1 MTRATVWS
9 KIWFVIA
16 IGLLPTVGEFFHSPK
31 NQTVDEGEKASL
43 YCSTKEGP
51 ITTWKENDELLDEQD
66 GRVSGG
72 KTLGLYHSTLT
83 IVGTSKNNE
92 SRFQCVSNNSE
103 ESGVAT
109 LFVRD
114 VRYSGEGSTGNYSVE
129 NKNPVTT
136 TVSDKNPVTTTVS
149 DKNPVTTP
157 VSAPDET
164 NDSDVPGQDEKEPPQ
179 GKDVA
184 IPVSVSVIAVVAAA
198 VVLALIVVG
207 VFLCKRKYD
216 AGAGRANESHIQ
228 NVTTKVKDQSKSEDG
243 VGGEEDE
250 TFNDGEAAT
259 VSSKETVANGA
270 QPRDNQK
277 QLFVTSGECHYRN
290 NGDLDGEKGPGED
303 NECVKKEDGEWVTG
317 AIETPACSR
326 QSERKTLNSRVHG
339 MNEEPIDVLKKKPC
353 TPSNKLEDGT

>member
-1 MTRATVWS
+1 
-9 KIWFVIA
+9 
-16 IGLLPTVGEFFHSPK
+16 
-31 NQTVDEGEKASL
+31 
-43 YCSTKEGP
+43 
-51 ITTWKENDELLDEQD
+51 
-66 GRVSGG
+66 VSGV
-72 KTLGLYHSTLT
+72 KILGLYYSTLT
-83 IVGTSKNNE
+83 IVGTSENNGT
-92 SRFQCVSNNSE
+92 RVQCVSSDGE

-109 LFVRD
+109 LFVRGD
-114 VRYSGEGSTGNYSVE
+114 SGEESTGNYSVE
-129 NKNPVTT
+129 NKNPVTTTVSDKNPVTTTVSDKNPVTTTVSDKNPVTT